1 MGSSHDNVCPSTTSG
16 MDYIRNPRLF
26 KGMGKCL
33 IKQTLSVDPIQVHF
47 SKAFPWTSDK
57 RWEFM
62 ASYLQGSRLKLNK

>member
-33 IKQTLSVDPIQVHF
+33 IKQTLIVDPIQKLIFPRLFLGRATSVGNSWPLT
-47 SKAFPWTSDK
+47 SKGQDS
-57 RWEFM
+57 
-62 ASYLQGSRLKLNK
+62 S